1 MMNRLLSR
9 LDDAIAASRLPREVP
24 LLRAERAVVLAR
36 LGELDRMR
44 QEVATLRASPE
55 MLTMPVLN
63 AWLLLAEGLGDF
75 YADLSLRSH
84 ERVRR
89 SLALGKAARNA
100 RVQSL
105 AAAWLAHLDFYVRD
119 DASALEHVALAL
131 KLARS
136 DHHGARSRASL
147 VVAGML
153 HYARRDEESQAWYAL
168 ARRHATTEGD
178 GAALSSI
185 MYNMAF
191 LRVLD
196 ARVAD
201 LRDPGGCPEGV
212 LRRAVLGTESSVHL
226 DRSVQTRALSNHP
239 PMRRAQ
245 ILLLTG
251 EFEAALA
258 LYEEH
263 TRKALEEGLGVSES
277 VFRADQAW
285 CLAMLGRSDAALRTA
300 RDAEAALHGAVEPED
315 LVIAHG
321 MLERVFR
328 RLGLDEVAAIH
339 EDRGAAHY
347 RVYSD
352 RIAALLAGLDRL
364 GLRTAPC

>member
-1 MMNRLLSR
+1 
-9 LDDAIAASRLPREVP
+9 
-24 LLRAERAVVLAR
+24 
-36 LGELDRMR
+36 
-44 QEVATLRASPE
+44 

-251 EFEAALA
+251 EIEAALA

-263 TRKALEEGLGVSES
+263 TRKAIEEGLGVSES

>member
-1 MMNRLLSR
+1 MMNRLLR
-9 LDDAIAASRLPREVP
+9 TLDDAVASARLPREVL

-36 LGELDRMR
+36 LGETDRLR
-44 QEVATLRASPE
+44 EEVAALRAVPE
-55 MLTMPVLN
+55 LLTMPLLN
-63 AWLLLAEGLGDF
+63 AWLWLAEGLSDF

-89 SLALGKAARNA
+89 ALALGKAARNA
-100 RVQSL
+100 RVQAL

-119 DASALEHVALAL
+119 DAVALEHVALAL
-131 KLARS
+131 KLAAD
-136 DHHGARSRASL
+136 DHHSARCRASL

-153 HYARRDEESQAWYAL
+153 HYARRDEEAQTWYAQ
-168 ARRHATTEGD
+168 ARRHATAEGD

-191 LRVLD
+191 LRVID
-196 ARVAD
+196 ARMAD
-201 LRDPGGCPEGV
+201 LRDPGGCPEAL
-212 LRRAVLGTESSVHL
+212 LRRAVLGTESSVYL
-226 DRSVQTRALSNHP
+226 DRSVQTRALSHHP
-239 PMRRAQ
+239 PVRRAQ
-245 ILLLTG
+245 ILLMAG
-251 EFEAALA
+251 EPAAALA

-263 TRKALEEGLGVSES
+263 TGKAIEEGLGVSEC

-285 CLAMLGRSDAALRTA
+285 CLAALNRGDEALRRA
-300 RDAEAALHGAVEPED
+300 RDAEAALHGATEPED

-328 RLGLDEVAAIH
+328 RLGLDEVAASH
-339 EDRGAAHY
+339 AERGDDHH
-347 RVYSD
+347 RTYSG
-352 RIAALLAGLDRL
+352 RTTALLAGLDRL

>member
-1 MMNRLLSR
+1 MCATMRPRSSMSR
-9 LDDAIAASRLPREVP
+9 
-24 LLRAERAVVLAR
+24 
-36 LGELDRMR
+36 
-44 QEVATLRASPE
+44 
-55 MLTMPVLN
+55 
-63 AWLLLAEGLGDF
+63 W
-75 YADLSLRSH
+75 RS
-84 ERVRR
+84 
-89 SLALGKAARNA
+89 
-100 RVQSL
+100 
-105 AAAWLAHLDFYVRD
+105 
-119 DASALEHVALAL
+119 
-131 KLARS
+131 LARS

-153 HYARRDEESQAWYAL
+153 HYARRDEESPGLVRL

-212 LRRAVLGTESSVHL
+212 LRRRCWAPSPRHL

-251 EFEAALA
+251 EIETALA

-263 TRKALEEGLGVSES
+263 TRKAIEEGLASRKACS
-277 VFRADQAW
+277 RADQAW
-285 CLAMLGRSDAALRTA
+285 CLAMLGQRCGAAHRP
-300 RDAEAALHGAVEPED
+300 RCRGRALHGAVEPED
-315 LVIAHG
+315 LVIATACSSG
-321 MLERVFR
+321 
-328 RLGLDEVAAIH
+328 
-339 EDRGAAHY
+339 
-347 RVYSD
+347 SS
-352 RIAALLAGLDRL
+352 AGSVSTSGRD
-364 GLRTAPC
+364 P